1 MTRRIFFIGGLITLA
16 SVALFSCVTEEIIS
30 TTNIDGTEL
39 ERKEKVD
46 SIQQV
51 KMPKTTK
58 PKTLYP
64 PGTPKSERE
73 KGNG

>member
-1 MTRRIFFIGGLITLA
+1 MTRRIFFIGGLIILG
-16 SVALFSCVTEEIIS
+16 SVALFSRVTEEIIS
-30 TTNIDGTEL
+30 TTNIDGNEQ
-39 ERKEKVD
+39 ERKAKVD

-51 KMPKTTK
+51 KMPETTK
-58 PKTLYP
+58 PIILYP